1 MADNRL
7 LKSWLLTKI
16 QKEMF
21 VVAKHKKVPKRD
33 TQVKEAKGQ
42 FSNAKKDKQMKF
54 FLHEWQINLWFFFA
68 LEQQFCRLNIK

>member
-1 MADNRL
+1 
-7 LKSWLLTKI
+7 
-16 QKEMF
+16 MF

-54 FLHEWQINLWFFFA
+54 FLHEWQINLWDFLLSSNNFA
-68 LEQQFCRLNIK
+68 G